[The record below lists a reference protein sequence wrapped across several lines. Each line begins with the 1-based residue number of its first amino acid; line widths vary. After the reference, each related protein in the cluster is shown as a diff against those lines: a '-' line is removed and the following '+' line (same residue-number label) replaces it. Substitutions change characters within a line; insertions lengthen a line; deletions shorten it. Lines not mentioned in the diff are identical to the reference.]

1 MTSHVVTHLIT
12 FDICFADS
20 SLSGN
25 IMAMD
30 QCLDILK
37 SSFLLINEDIC
48 SYVQS
53 VLETSGEDFECS
65 DDLFEAVG
73 EVLQEVDGEKTE
85 SEIQKICEVLYRTVK
100 PGQDRVTEGGG
111 KLKLL
116 ETSVQLGQLAAEQH
130 NGAEVGRAHIDCHL
144 TAHNQPVLNFPH
156 SE

>member
-1 MTSHVVTHLIT
+1 
-12 FDICFADS
+12 
-20 SLSGN
+20 
-25 IMAMD
+25 MAMD

-53 VLETSGEDFECS
+53 VLETSGEDFES
-65 DDLFEAVG
+65 PDDLFEAIG

-100 PGQDRVTEGGG
+100 PGQDKAGEGTG

-130 NGAEVGRAHIDCHL
+130 NGAEVGRTHINTTEKRKVLSLSITCGVVCQCVDPGYQGITL
-144 TAHNQPVLNFPH
+144 TVFG
-156 SE
+156 

>member
-1 MTSHVVTHLIT
+1 
-12 FDICFADS
+12 
-20 SLSGN
+20 
-25 IMAMD
+25 MAMD

-53 VLETSGEDFECS
+53 VLETSGEDFES
-65 DDLFEAVG
+65 PDDLFEAIG

-85 SEIQKICEVLYRTVK
+85 PEIQKICEVLYRIVK
-100 PGQDRVTEGGG
+100 PGQDKAGEGAG

-130 NGAEVGRAHIDCHL
+130 NGAEVGRAHIDTSSPEPHIKLYHSYHL
-144 TAHNQPVLNFPH
+144 LCCDVVSQCWVTREQH
-156 SE
+156 

>member
-1 MTSHVVTHLIT
+1 MSVSH
-12 FDICFADS
+12 DICFADP

-53 VLETSGEDFECS
+53 VLETSGEDFES
-65 DDLFEAVG
+65 SEDLFEAVG

-85 SEIQKICEVLYRTVK
+85 SEIQKICEVIYRIVK
-100 PGQDRVTEGGG
+100 PGQENVTVGAG

-130 NGAEVGRAHIDCHL
+130 NGAEVGRAHIV
-144 TAHNQPVLNFPH
+144 TSQSVIKFYH
-156 SE
+156 SELL

>member
-1 MTSHVVTHLIT
+1 MP
-12 FDICFADS
+12 
-20 SLSGN
+20 
-25 IMAMD
+25 
-30 QCLDILK
+30 
-37 SSFLLINEDIC
+37 FLLINEDIC

-100 PGQDRVTEGGG
+100 PGQDKATEGGG

-144 TAHNQPVLNFPH
+144 TAHNQPVLNFH
-156 SE
+156 QSE